1 MIIVN
6 QDRTDIINFDRV
18 CRIGIENPLEDNDGK
33 YKIIAETDTSEFVLG
48 GYQTEE
54 KALGILNN
62 IYVRYGMFE
71 YYKQVSFKMKQVIE
85 KDFIRD
91 DVVYNCFEMPEE

>member
-6 QDRTDIINFDRV
+6 QDRTDIINFDNV
-18 CRIGIENPLEDNDGK
+18 CRIRIENPLEDNNGK
-33 YKIIAETDTSEFVLG
+33 FKIIAETDTSEFVLG
-48 GYQTEE
+48 GYRTEK
-54 KALGILNN
+54 KARGILNN

-71 YYKQVSFKMKQVIE
+71 YYKQVSFKMKQLIDN
-85 KDFIRD
+85 DFIKD